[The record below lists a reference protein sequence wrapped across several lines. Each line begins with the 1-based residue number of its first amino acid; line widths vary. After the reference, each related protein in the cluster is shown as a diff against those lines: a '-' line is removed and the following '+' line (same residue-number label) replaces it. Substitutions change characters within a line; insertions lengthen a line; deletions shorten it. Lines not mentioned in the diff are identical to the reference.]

1 LNLIIFLKKC
11 KNSYLTPRI
20 NSLNF
25 KKFYEKNSFFIKV
38 LAKIFWF
45 IPNNF
50 QSKYWINAHN
60 VGHGYDKFVEMD
72 DLGCM
77 IVDKIKE
84 YSAKEDKILDICCNV
99 GRILNQLNNHGYK
112 KLYGFDI
119 NQEAIN
125 KSKFIFSGLNSA
137 QLECASAEEYL
148 KKTNDNFYDVSYSL
162 GASLEVIPAHFNL
175 IKDINR
181 ITKKYFIC
189 LISENGHAYPRFW
202 RNEFKRSCFSI
213 IECINVGSSR
223 TLFVLEKK

>member
-1 LNLIIFLKKC
+1 MTF
-11 KNSYLTPRI
+11 
-20 NSLNF
+20 
-25 KKFYEKNSFFIKV
+25 
-38 LAKIFWF
+38 
-45 IPNNF
+45 
-50 QSKYWINAHN
+50 
-60 VGHGYDKFVEMD
+60 
-72 DLGCM
+72 

-175 IKDINR
+175 IKDISR